1 MAYIIWNGAGYFR
14 GISRNESD
22 KNYFL
27 SHDQNLTTTDI
38 SDDEA
43 LAVLRKEKMIM
54 AADWS
59 GDNTDETPVQTTKD
73 NYNIIDIEG
82 GARLPNEAMFKHT
95 LEEIIKLCDLYIL
108 GHNQDGDATFKAK
121 VVAHRDNCNIV
132 LEEINGGS
140 WTAPSW
146 PAHSVYKY
154 IEERFGNAISDW
166 EIP

>member
-95 LEEIIKLCDLYIL
+95 
-108 GHNQDGDATFKAK
+108 FKAK